1 MFDVSF
7 TELLVIGVV
16 ALVVIGPER
25 LPKVARTIGH
35 LVGRAQRYVNDV
47 KSDIQREVELDDLR
61 KLKDQ
66 MQDAAQSVKNTL
78 SDTEASFR
86 KPLES
91 FEQDTMSALKGDS
104 AADATG
110 AEPVPA
116 LAGGESTAISE
127 GGAEFAS
134 AEQTT
139 AGSEG
144 GAEFARGEQATAGSE
159 VATAPETGAA
169 AETTTAAQATPSPQ
183 VTKPAPPR
191 ASVTST
197 DSPSASAH
205 VAAASP
211 TPPAELASDFETPST
226 PKQLELD
233 GVVTGAIPEPLSHAE
248 RAAAIATATATA
260 TATTATATTTAATAQ
275 AAVATPKPGMPT

>member
-66 MQDAAQSVKNTL
+66 MQDAAQSVK
-78 SDTEASFR
+78 SSFAETEASLR
-86 KPLES
+86 NPIES
-91 FEQDTMSALKGDS
+91 IEQDTMSAIKG
-104 AADATG
+104 
-110 AEPVPA
+110 
-116 LAGGESTAISE
+116 STA
-127 GGAEFAS
+127 
-134 AEQTT
+134 
-139 AGSEG
+139 
-144 GAEFARGEQATAGSE
+144 
-159 VATAPETGAA
+159 
-169 AETTTAAQATPSPQ
+169 
-183 VTKPAPPR
+183 
-191 ASVTST
+191 T
-197 DSPSASAH
+197 DSPSASAQ

-211 TPPAELASDFETPST
+211 TAPAELAHAGEAVSA

-233 GVVTGAIPEPLSHAE
+233 GVVPDKIPAPPSPPEP
-248 RAAAIATATATA
+248 AAVSATQ
-260 TATTATATTTAATAQ
+260 TAA
-275 AAVATPKPGMPT
+275 ATPKSGTAT